1 MVRTEMTP
9 RQTEFGM
16 LVFCNGAASV
26 WSFASSRPQR
36 LDKFCSYYSK
46 VALMASL
53 LGSSAELLNLFFQCD
68 DPGESLPES
77 SGLISSREGSVTFC
91 GSGFQA

>member
-26 WSFASSRPQR
+26 WSFTSSRPQR
-36 LDKFCSYYSK
+36 LDKFCSYCSK

-53 LGSSAELLNLFFQCD
+53 LGFSAELLNMFLQCD
-68 DPGESLPES
+68 DPGESLPS
-77 SGLISSREGSVTFC
+77 LISSREGSVTFC